1 MKNIKLI
8 PFVLLLSLM
17 LAACA
22 SGPGE
27 TADEG
32 FEFSEEEVAEEPPE
46 EMVFTED
53 EAEDNAA
60 DLGFDFTEDEVEE
73 PPSDPDFDFTE
84 DDSANEPA
92 SGNDINNGENLDA
105 EPVND
110 SPDPSNTADGIFPPE
125 GFSNWVINYDEGTI
139 TCPTFTQPF
148 EASPP
153 DNITIELGVDAAAL
167 VVRGMEEAPEIF
179 FFLWDSGPG
188 GSQYDGWYEVPGT
201 DMEIHYQMVFTNLSD
216 PSTADFI
223 MGNISSTLEGC
234 QVSRSFGGTRVD

>member
-1 MKNIKLI
+1 LKNIKQFLI
-8 PFVLLLSLM
+8 ISIVM
-17 LAACA
+17 ITLAACT
-22 SGPGE
+22 SGSGNTSE
-27 TADEG
+27 EG
-32 FEFSEEEVAEEPPE
+32 FDFSEEEVAEEPPE
-46 EMVFTED
+46 EMIFTED

-73 PPSDPDFDFTE
+73 PPSDPSFDFTE
-84 DDSANEPA
+84 D
-92 SGNDINNGENLDA
+92 A
-105 EPVND
+105 EPGEDQETEPENE

-188 GSQYDGWYEVPGT
+188 GSQYDGWYTVPGT

>member
-1 MKNIKLI
+1 MKNIKQFLI
-8 PFVLLLSLM
+8 ISIVM
-17 LAACA
+17 ITLAACT
-22 SGPGE
+22 SGPGNTSE
-27 TADEG
+27 EG
-32 FEFSEEEVAEEPPE
+32 FDFSEEEVAEEPPE
-46 EMVFTED
+46 EMIFTED

-60 DLGFDFTEDEVEE
+60 DPGFDFTEDEVEE
-73 PPSDPDFDFTE
+73 PPSDPGFDFTE
-84 DDSANEPA
+84 D
-92 SGNDINNGENLDA
+92 A
-105 EPVND
+105 EPGEDQETEPENE

-223 MGNISSTLEGC
+223 MGNIYSTLEGC

>member
-1 MKNIKLI
+1 MKNIKQFLI
-8 PFVLLLSLM
+8 ISIVM
-17 LAACA
+17 ITLAACT
-22 SGPGE
+22 SGSGNTSE
-27 TADEG
+27 EG
-32 FEFSEEEVAEEPPE
+32 FDFSEEEVAEEPPE
-46 EMVFTED
+46 EMIFTED

-73 PPSDPDFDFTE
+73 PPSDPSFDFTE
-84 DDSANEPA
+84 D
-92 SGNDINNGENLDA
+92 A
-105 EPVND
+105 EPGEDQETEPENE

-188 GSQYDGWYEVPGT
+188 GSQYDGWYTVPGT